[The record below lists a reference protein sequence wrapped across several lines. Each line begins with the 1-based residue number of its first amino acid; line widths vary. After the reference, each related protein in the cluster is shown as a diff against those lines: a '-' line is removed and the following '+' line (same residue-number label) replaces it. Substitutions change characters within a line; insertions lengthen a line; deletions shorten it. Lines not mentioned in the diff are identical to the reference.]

1 MALLDVKFNPT
12 NTLRAMLRSSTN
24 NPSVT
29 QLQDVLDVSNPLF
42 VSQGN
47 PNLRPVYANRM
58 FVRYVNTNVTK
69 GRTFMAMLGGSM
81 QSNYISNATV
91 IAGKNGY
98 EVKDPAGNTVIVL
111 NQGAQYSRPVNM
123 NGYWNVNGMMSYGL
137 PVSFLKSN
145 LNVNLGINYAATPNI
160 FNEVKSTTN
169 TTTYTAGAVLGSN
182 ISEKLDFTLGYD
194 VGYNVASNKVRK
206 ESNNRYVNQQVSGNF
221 KWITWAGITLQ
232 ANGSYLKYS
241 GITDSF
247 VEDYFL
253 LNASIGKK
261 IFKHQR
267 GEINV
272 SAYDLLNQ
280 NKSFSRNVTDIYIE
294 NVKTNV
300 LGRYFSIN
308 LIYNL
313 RRFGGKNVDASST
326 RRGETPDSLHDGRP
340 PMGRP
345 PMGPPPGGHRGPM

>member
-1 MALLDVKFNPT
+1 M
-12 NTLRAMLRSSTN
+12 
-24 NPSVT
+24 
-29 QLQDVLDVSNPLF
+29 
-42 VSQGN
+42 
-47 PNLRPVYANRM
+47 
-58 FVRYVNTNVTK
+58 
-69 GRTFMAMLGGSM
+69 
-81 QSNYISNATV
+81 
-91 IAGKNGY
+91 
-98 EVKDPAGNTVIVL
+98 
-111 NQGAQYSRPVNM
+111 
-123 NGYWNVNGMMSYGL
+123 
-137 PVSFLKSN
+137 
-145 LNVNLGINYAATPNI
+145 
-160 FNEVKSTTN
+160 
-169 TTTYTAGAVLGSN
+169 
-182 ISEKLDFTLGYD
+182 
-194 VGYNVASNKVRK
+194 
-206 ESNNRYVNQQVSGNF
+206 NQQVSGNF

-267 GEINV
+267 GEDNV

-280 NKSFSRNVTDIYIE
+280 NKSFSRNVTATYIE

-326 RRGETPDSLHDGRP
+326 RRGKLRIRFTTD
-340 PMGRP
+340 
-345 PMGPPPGGHRGPM
+345 GHRWDAPQWGRRRADTGDRCSCNCLFPQAGFRVRPF

>member
-1 MALLDVKFNPT
+1 M
-12 NTLRAMLRSSTN
+12 R
-24 NPSVT
+24 
-29 QLQDVLDVSNPLF
+29 
-42 VSQGN
+42 
-47 PNLRPVYANRM
+47 RP
-58 FVRYVNTNVTK
+58 
-69 GRTFMAMLGGSM
+69 RTFSTRSKA
-81 QSNYISNATV
+81 
-91 IAGKNGY
+91 
-98 EVKDPAGNTVIVL
+98 
-111 NQGAQYSRPVNM
+111 RPIRRPILPEP
-123 NGYWNVNGMMSYGL
+123 YWRG
-137 PVSFLKSN
+137 
-145 LNVNLGINYAATPNI
+145 
-160 FNEVKSTTN
+160 
-169 TTTYTAGAVLGSN
+169 N

-206 ESNNRYVNQQVSGNF
+206 ESNNRYSNQQVSGNF

-280 NKSFSRNVTDIYIE
+280 NKSFSRNVTATYIE

-326 RRGETPDSLHDGRP
+326 RRGKLRIRFTTDG
-340 PMGRP
+340 
-345 PMGPPPGGHRGPM
+345 H

>member
-1 MALLDVKFNPT
+1 
-12 NTLRAMLRSSTN
+12 
-24 NPSVT
+24 
-29 QLQDVLDVSNPLF
+29 
-42 VSQGN
+42 
-47 PNLRPVYANRM
+47 
-58 FVRYVNTNVTK
+58 
-69 GRTFMAMLGGSM
+69 
-81 QSNYISNATV
+81 
-91 IAGKNGY
+91 
-98 EVKDPAGNTVIVL
+98 
-111 NQGAQYSRPVNM
+111 M

-280 NKSFSRNVTDIYIE
+280 NKSFSRNVTATYIE

>member
-1 MALLDVKFNPT
+1 M
-12 NTLRAMLRSSTN
+12 
-24 NPSVT
+24 
-29 QLQDVLDVSNPLF
+29 SNPLF

-221 KWITWAGITLQ
+221 KWITWAGYYAAL
-232 ANGSYLKYS
+232 
-241 GITDSF
+241 
-247 VEDYFL
+247 
-253 LNASIGKK
+253 
-261 IFKHQR
+261 
-267 GEINV
+267 
-272 SAYDLLNQ
+272 
-280 NKSFSRNVTDIYIE
+280 
-294 NVKTNV
+294 
-300 LGRYFSIN
+300 
-308 LIYNL
+308 
-313 RRFGGKNVDASST
+313 
-326 RRGETPDSLHDGRP
+326 
-340 PMGRP
+340 
-345 PMGPPPGGHRGPM
+345 